1 FANDFLVNSEPP
13 LRFYT
18 GAPLITPQGY
28 PLGVICVMDY
38 VPRELSATQLKVLQA
53 LSRQVITQLELKRNL
68 TNLAQIQQ
76 QNQYLESKLQ
86 RQEFERF
93 FKFSLDLLCI
103 AGLDGYFKRVNPAF
117 EKTLL
122 YTKEEL
128 LSKPFLDFVHPED
141 QATTLA
147 ELEKLG
153 SNVPT
158 IEFEN
163 RYRCQDGSYKWL
175 SWDAFPLVEE
185 GIIYAI
191 AREITDSK
199 QTEEAL
205 QESESRY
212 RAIVE
217 DQTEL
222 ICRFSPEGKL
232 TFVNNNY
239 CRYFGKSYEE
249 LIGKDLYHMMPQ
261 EERERVEQHL
271 ASLSWE
277 HPVGTIEHCV
287 IIPSGEFRTQQWS
300 DRAIFDEQGKLVE
313 FQSVGR
319 DITAQKLAEEV
330 LRQQSRTLER
340 FSTNL
345 KHLHRINTT
354 NYQDFDTLFNDCLD
368 IGCEIFGLSTGI
380 ISQITDREAG
390 GRRQE
395 AEGRRQEAE
404 GRRQE
409 ILNHNCSYIIRSVQ
423 SEWEFLVPG
432 LEFDLKDTYC
442 AAVVQTQK
450 TITYPHVG
458 KIAAMTA
465 HPVYQNLKLESYIGT
480 PIFVQGK
487 VYGTLNF
494 SSTKVKNSNFEPHER
509 EIIELMAQSIG
520 RFIAAHQTE
529 MERQRVEDELRRQ
542 HRRAQLFAEVTLKI
556 RQSLQ
561 LEEILH
567 TTVTEVQ
574 KFLQADRVVVFR
586 LGFDGSGT
594 VLKEAVVPPFP
605 VIQGKDIIDPC
616 FQQDYLEQ
624 YFQGRVGAIADIEK
638 ADVEPCY
645 VDMLQQFSVRANLVV
660 PILQKQELWGL
671 LIAHQC
677 SGPRQWTNFETELLR
692 QIADQISIA
701 LAQAQLL
708 ERETRQ
714 RQELARS
721 NVELQQFAYIASHD
735 LQEPLRKIQAFGD
748 RLKVKF
754 SQELTDQGQDYLERM
769 QNAARRMQILINDLL
784 SLSRVTTKTQ
794 PFIQVNL
801 SAVVHNVLSD
811 LEISIQET
819 GAEIEVGDLPIVEAD
834 PVQMRQ
840 LLQNLIGNALKFHKA
855 EEQPVVKIDC
865 QLLMSLESPVF
876 PADNQKQMPTDATNN
891 KDFCQILVQDNG
903 IGFEEKYLDRIFN
916 AFQRLHGRSE
926 YPGTG
931 IGLAICRKIV
941 ERHGGSITAT
951 SASGQGAT
959 FMITL
964 PLKQDQGDSAE

>member
-1 FANDFLVNSEPP
+1 
-13 LRFYT
+13 
-18 GAPLITPQGY
+18 
-28 PLGVICVMDY
+28 M
-38 VPRELSATQLKVLQA
+38 
-53 LSRQVITQLELKRNL
+53 
-68 TNLAQIQQ
+68 
-76 QNQYLESKLQ
+76 
-86 RQEFERF
+86 
-93 FKFSLDLLCI
+93 
-103 AGLDGYFKRVNPAF
+103 
-117 EKTLL
+117 
-122 YTKEEL
+122 
-128 LSKPFLDFVHPED
+128 
-141 QATTLA
+141 
-147 ELEKLG
+147 
-153 SNVPT
+153 
-158 IEFEN
+158 
-163 RYRCQDGSYKWL
+163 
-175 SWDAFPLVEE
+175 
-185 GIIYAI
+185 
-191 AREITDSK
+191 
-199 QTEEAL
+199 
-205 QESESRY
+205 
-212 RAIVE
+212 
-217 DQTEL
+217 
-222 ICRFSPEGKL
+222 
-232 TFVNNNY
+232 
-239 CRYFGKSYEE
+239 
-249 LIGKDLYHMMPQ
+249 
-261 EERERVEQHL
+261 
-271 ASLSWE
+271 
-277 HPVGTIEHCV
+277 
-287 IIPSGEFRTQQWS
+287 
-300 DRAIFDEQGKLVE
+300 FDEQGKLVE

-380 ISQITDREAG
+380 ISQIIDR
-390 GRRQE
+390 E

-574 KFLQADRVVVFR
+574 KFLQADRVVVFQ

-964 PLKQDQGDSAE
+964 PLKQDQGESAE

>member
-1 FANDFLVNSEPP
+1 MKLAGPNSETARLEALRQYKILDTAPEEVFDELTDLAAKVCQTP
-13 LRFYT
+13 IALITLIDDNHHWLKSQVGFTVRETSREISFCSHTILKNELFVIPDTLADERFATNPLVTSEPHLRFYA

-38 VPRELSATQLKVLQA
+38 VPRKLSAIQLEVLQA
-53 LSRQVITQLELKRNL
+53 LSRQVITQLKL
-68 TNLAQIQQ
+68 Q
-76 QNQYLESKLQ
+76 QNWI
-86 RQEFERF
+86 
-93 FKFSLDLLCI
+93 DI
-103 AGLDGYFKRVNPAF
+103 
-117 EKTLL
+117 
-122 YTKEEL
+122 TKQKEAEE
-128 LSKPFLDFVHPED
+128 P
-141 QATTLA
+141 
-147 ELEKLG
+147 
-153 SNVPT
+153 
-158 IEFEN
+158 
-163 RYRCQDGSYKWL
+163 
-175 SWDAFPLVEE
+175 
-185 GIIYAI
+185 
-191 AREITDSK
+191 
-199 QTEEAL
+199 L

-222 ICRFSPEGKL
+222 ICRFSPDGKL
-232 TFVNNNY
+232 TFVNHNY
-239 CRYFGKSYEE
+239 CCYFGKSYEE
-249 LIGKDLYHMMPQ
+249 LIGEEIYHIIPN
-261 EERERVEQHL
+261 EERERVEKHL

-277 HPVGTIEHCV
+277 YPVGTIEHYV
-287 IIPSGEFRTQQWS
+287 IIPNGQFRIQQWS

-319 DITAQKLAEEV
+319 DITAQKQAEEV

-354 NYQDFDTLFNDCLD
+354 DYQDFDTLFNDCLD

-380 ISQITDREAG
+380 ISQIIDR
-390 GRRQE
+390 E

-404 GRRQE
+404 GKGQE
-409 ILNHNCSYIIRSVQ
+409 VLTHNYSYIIRSVQ
-423 SEWEFLVPG
+423 SELEFLLPG

-442 AAVVQTQK
+442 AAVVQTKK

-494 SSTKVKNSNFEPHER
+494 SSTQVKSSNFEPHEQ

-542 HRRAQLFAEVTLKI
+542 HRRSQLFAEVTLNI

-574 KFLQADRVVVFR
+574 KFLQADRVVVFQ

-605 VIQGKDIIDPC
+605 VIQGQDIIDPC
-616 FQQDYLEQ
+616 FEQEYLEQ
-624 YFQGRVGAIADIEK
+624 YYQGRVGAIADIEK
-638 ADVEPCY
+638 ANVEPCY
-645 VDMLQQFSVRANLVV
+645 VNMLQQFSVRANLVV

-692 QIADQISIA
+692 QIADQIGIA

-754 SQELTDQGQDYLERM
+754 DDTLTDQGRDYLERM
-769 QNAARRMQILINDLL
+769 QNAARRMQILIDDLL

-794 PFIQVNL
+794 PFIPVNL
-801 SAVVHNVLSD
+801 SLVVQNVLSD

-819 GAEIEVGDLPIVEAD
+819 GAQVEVGDLPTVEAD

-855 EEQPVVKIDC
+855 EEQPVVKIYS
-865 QLLMSLESPVF
+865 QLLMSLESPVLSS
-876 PADNQKQMPTDATNN
+876 DHQKQVPTDATNN
-891 KDFCQILVQDNG
+891 RDSCQILVKDNG

-951 SASGQGAT
+951 SVLGQGAT

-964 PLKQDQGDSAE
+964 PLKQAQGDSAE